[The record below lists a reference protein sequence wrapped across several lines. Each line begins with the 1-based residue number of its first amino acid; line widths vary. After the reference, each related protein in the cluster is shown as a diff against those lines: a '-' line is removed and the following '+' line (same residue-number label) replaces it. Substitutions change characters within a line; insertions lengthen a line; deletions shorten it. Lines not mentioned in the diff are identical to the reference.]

1 MQGTLGWRTNGRR
14 WMGHGPAGGGLP
26 EGQGGGQLQG
36 GYHDQLDQLEA
47 QLLQHRQSSD
57 CSQEQSCLCECEY
70 TQIVLI
76 TNIYFRLF
84 MSQDQDKDMQQQS
97 EISVTKHLNEDFS
110 LLNLK

>member
-1 MQGTLGWRTNGRR
+1 
-14 WMGHGPAGGGLP
+14 MGHGPAGGGLP

-57 CSQEQSCLCECEY
+57 CSQEQSCPGECEY
-70 TQIVLI
+70 TQILI

-84 MSQDQDKDMQQQS
+84 MSQDQD
-97 EISVTKHLNEDFS
+97 
-110 LLNLK
+110 

>member
-1 MQGTLGWRTNGRR
+1 
-14 WMGHGPAGGGLP
+14 MGHGPAGGGLP

-57 CSQEQSCLCECEY
+57 CSQEQSCLGECEY

-97 EISVTKHLNEDFS
+97 EISVTKHLNEEDFR
-110 LLNLK
+110 LMNLK